1 MWYIYTMEYYS
12 TIQRNKIM
20 SSAEMLN
27 GTRDGHIK
35 WSKLEREKQISYIN
49 AYMWN
54 LEKRYRWTYLQSRK
68 RDTDVENKHL
78 DTNEI
83 RGHGMDWEIGID
95 MYMCCASSLSHVQPF
110 VPWTAA
116 GLAPLSMGILQAR
129 ILEWVAMLS
138 SRGSSQPMDQ
148 TRVSSSSALGARFLT
163 TRATW
168 EAPYYCF

>member
-1 MWYIYTMEYYS
+1 
-12 TIQRNKIM
+12 
-20 SSAEMLN
+20 MLN

-95 MYMCCASSLSHVQPF
+95 MYMCCASSLNHVQPF

-116 GLAPLSMGILQAR
+116 SLAPLSMGILQAR

-138 SRGSSQPMDQ
+138 SRGSSQPRDRTQ
-148 TRVSSSSALGARFLT
+148 VSSIAGGFFTSWA
-163 TRATW
+163 TR
-168 EAPYYCF
+168 EAHEY